1 MSKSIKD
8 LPANQ
13 MYCKSSEIYFA
24 QRHFPEKWENY
35 PLEQIDDQ
43 FTRDLIDNKEVN
55 VNASSRIVETMHNYL
70 MKNKYL
76 TEDIDNIVWVPLHES
91 HGKKCNELCLE
102 AELDKPHTKAASLA
116 EMLAEK
122 INIPPLTDVLVRV
135 QKSNP
140 HKLIVKERKLAAE
153 ADYEISDN
161 ISTDNTKIKDKY
173 ILLIDDILTS
183 TATTKKCI
191 KLLRANGAKKVT
203 VFCAGKTVF
212 RDVFDNK
219 NFSKTK
225 FLGHWQLS

>member
-1 MSKSIKD
+1 MEKLRLGLIGLGQVASHYENILRDNSLSDFI
-8 LPANQ
+8 
-13 MYCKSSEIYFA
+13 EISLGVD
-24 QRHFPEKWENY
+24 QIDEVRKKWEG
-35 PLEQIDDQ
+35 
-43 FTRDLIDNKEVN
+43 RVK
-55 VNASSRIVETMHNYL
+55 
-70 MKNKYL
+70 KYL
-76 TEDIDNIVWVPLHES
+76 IEDIDHIAYVPLHES

-116 EMLAEK
+116 EMLAE
-122 INIPPLTDVLVRV
+122 IIDIPPLIDVLVRV

-140 HKLIVKERKLAAE
+140 HKLTVEERIQAAE
-153 ADYEISDN
+153 VDYEISDN

>member
-8 LPANQ
+8 LPAGQ
-13 MYCKSSEIYFA
+13 MYCQSCEIYFA
-24 QRHFPEKWENY
+24 QRHFPEKWKNY
-35 PLEQIDDQ
+35 PSGQIDDQ
-43 FTRDLIDNKEVN
+43 FTQDLIDNKEVN
-55 VNASSRIVETMHNYL
+55 VNASRRIVETMHSYL
-70 MKNKYL
+70 TKNKYL
-76 TEDIDNIVWVPLHES
+76 IEDIDNIVWVPLHES

-102 AELDKPHTKAASLA
+102 AELDKLHTKAASLA

-122 INIPPLTDVLVRV
+122 IQIPPLIDVLMRV

-140 HKLIVKERKLAAE
+140 HKRIAQERLCAAE
-153 ADYEISDN
+153 VDYEISYN
-161 ISTDNTKIKDKY
+161 ISRDNTEIKDKY

-191 KLLRANGAKKVT
+191 KLLKANGAKKVT

-219 NFSKTK
+219 NFLKTK
-225 FLGHWQLS
+225 FLARW